1 MGKMNQVYAGAVIAA
16 GGMAQRMQGVN
27 KQILKI
33 DGIPVLVRSIRAL
46 AAIPEIREMVVVARP
61 ELFEQLESW
70 KQEYHLPDFCLTAG
84 GDTRQQSVLNGVG
97 CLSEQVEYVVIHDGA
112 RPFADR
118 QLIDRCLQSAV
129 EHQAATAAV
138 PVKDTI
144 KQAADDGSIAATPDR
159 SRLYLTQTPQIF
171 NAKLYRRAAEQA
183 QAEGLDFTDDCQ
195 LMEHLGH
202 RVWLAQGDY
211 RNIKITTPEDIVIA
225 QAIAESMEGE
235 APRMEQEKQRM
246 PLMRIGHGY
255 DVHRLVEGRKLIL
268 GGVEIPWQ
276 KGLLGHSDADVLV
289 HAVMDAILGAAALG
303 DIGKHFPD
311 TDPNYAGADSMLLL
325 REVVRLVEEQGYQIG
340 NLDCT
345 VIAQQPKLKD
355 LIPQM
360 QERIAA
366 VCKMQPN
373 QVNVKATTE
382 EKLGFTGTGEG
393 MSAHCV
399 CLLTR

>member
-1 MGKMNQVYAGAVIAA
+1 MNQVYPGAVIAA

-61 ELFEQLESW
+61 ELFEQLEGW
-70 KQEYHLPDFCLTAG
+70 KQEYHLPDFRLISG

-97 CLSEQVEYVVIHDGA
+97 CLSERVEYVVIHDGA

-118 QLIDRCLQSAV
+118 QLICRCLQSAV

-171 NAKLYRRAAEQA
+171 NAQLYRRAAEQA

-366 VCKMQPN
+366 VCKVQPN

>member
-1 MGKMNQVYAGAVIAA
+1 MNQVYAGAVIAA

-171 NAKLYRRAAEQA
+171 RAQLYRRAAEQA

-325 REVVRLVEEQGYQIG
+325 HEVVRLVEEQGYQIG

-345 VIAQQPKLKD
+345 VIAQQPKLKEY
-355 LIPQM
+355 IPLM

-366 VCKMQPN
+366 VCKVQAD

>member
-1 MGKMNQVYAGAVIAA
+1 MNQVYAGAVIAA

-171 NAKLYRRAAEQA
+171 NAQLYRRAAEQA

-311 TDPNYAGADSMLLL
+311 TDPNYAGADSMLMLH
-325 REVVRLVEEQGYQIG
+325 EVVRLVEEQGYQIG

-366 VCKMQPN
+366 VCKVQPN

>member
-1 MGKMNQVYAGAVIAA
+1 MGRMKQVYAGAVIAA

-33 DGIPVLVRSIRAL
+33 EGVPVLVRSIRAL
-46 AAIPEIREMVVVARP
+46 AAIPDIREMVVVARS
-61 ELFEQLESW
+61 ELFEQLEGW
-70 KQEYHLPDFCLTAG
+70 KQEYHLPDFRLTEG
-84 GDTRQQSVLNGVG
+84 GATRQQSVFNGVG
-97 CLSEQVEYVVIHDGA
+97 CLSEQVEYLVIHDGA

-171 NAKLYRRAAEQA
+171 QAQLYRRAAKQA
-183 QAEGLDFTDDCQ
+183 QEEGLDFTDDCQ

-225 QAIAESMEGE
+225 RAIAESMEGE
-235 APRMEQEKQRM
+235 AEMEQEKQRV
-246 PLMRIGHGY
+246 PVLRVGHGY

-268 GGVEIPWQ
+268 GGVEILWE

-289 HAVMDAILGAAALG
+289 HAVMDAILGAAAMG

-311 TDPNYAGADSMLLL
+311 TDPQYAGADSMFLLK
-325 REVVRLVEEQGYQIG
+325 EVIRLVEEQGYQIS

-355 LIPQM
+355 FIPQM
-360 QERIAA
+360 KERIAA
-366 VCKMQPN
+366 VCKVQPD

-399 CLLTR
+399 CLIAR

>member
-1 MGKMNQVYAGAVIAA
+1 MNQVYAGAVIAA

-171 NAKLYRRAAEQA
+171 HAQLYRRAAEQA

-225 QAIAESMEGE
+225 QAIAESIEGE

-366 VCKMQPN
+366 VCKVQPN

>member
-1 MGKMNQVYAGAVIAA
+1 MNQVYAGAVIAA

-33 DGIPVLVRSIRAL
+33 DGVPVLVRSIRAL
-46 AAIPEIREMVVVARP
+46 AAIPDIREMVVVARP
-61 ELFEQLESW
+61 ELFEQLEGW
-70 KQEYHLPDFCLTAG
+70 KQEYHLPNFRLTAG

-118 QLIDRCLQSAV
+118 QLICRCLQSAV

-171 NAKLYRRAAEQA
+171 HAQLYRRAAEQA

-366 VCKMQPN
+366 VCKVQPN

>member
-1 MGKMNQVYAGAVIAA
+1 MNQVYAGAVIAA

-61 ELFEQLESW
+61 ELFEQLEGW
-70 KQEYHLPDFCLTAG
+70 KQEYHLPNFRLTAG

-97 CLSEQVEYVVIHDGA
+97 CLSERVEYVVIHDGA

-138 PVKDTI
+138 LVKDTI

-171 NAKLYRRAAEQA
+171 HAQLYRRAAEQA

-366 VCKMQPN
+366 VCKVQPN

>member
-1 MGKMNQVYAGAVIAA
+1 MNQVYAGAVIAA

-33 DGIPVLVRSIRAL
+33 DGVPVLVRSIRAL

-61 ELFEQLESW
+61 ELFEQLEGW

-171 NAKLYRRAAEQA
+171 HAQLYRRAAEQA

-366 VCKMQPN
+366 VCKVQPN

>member
-1 MGKMNQVYAGAVIAA
+1 MNQVYAGAVIAA

-33 DGIPVLVRSIRAL
+33 DGVPVLVRSIRAL

-61 ELFEQLESW
+61 ELFEQLEGW

-171 NAKLYRRAAEQA
+171 RAQLYRRAAEQA

-366 VCKMQPN
+366 VCKVQPN

>member
-1 MGKMNQVYAGAVIAA
+1 MNQVYAGAVIAA

-61 ELFEQLESW
+61 ELFEQLEGW

-171 NAKLYRRAAEQA
+171 HAQLYRRAAEQA

-345 VIAQQPKLKD
+345 VIAQQPKLKEY
-355 LIPQM
+355 IPQM

-366 VCKMQPN
+366 VCKVQPN

>member
-1 MGKMNQVYAGAVIAA
+1 MNQVYAGAVIAA

-33 DGIPVLVRSIRAL
+33 DGVPVLVRSIRAL

-61 ELFEQLESW
+61 ELFEQLEGW

-144 KQAADDGSIAATPDR
+144 KQAADNGSIAATPDR

-171 NAKLYRRAAEQA
+171 RAQLYRRAAEQA

-246 PLMRIGHGY
+246 LLMRIGHGY

-360 QERIAA
+360 QERIAV
-366 VCKMQPN
+366 VCKVQPN

>member
-1 MGKMNQVYAGAVIAA
+1 MNQVYAGAVIAA

-33 DGIPVLVRSIRAL
+33 DGVPVLVRSIRAL

-61 ELFEQLESW
+61 ELFEQLEGW
-70 KQEYHLPDFCLTAG
+70 KQEYRLPDFCLTAG

-171 NAKLYRRAAEQA
+171 HAQLYRRAAEQA

-225 QAIAESMEGE
+225 QAIAESMEGG
-235 APRMEQEKQRM
+235 APRMEREKQRM

-311 TDPNYAGADSMLLL
+311 TDPHYAGADSMLLL

-345 VIAQQPKLKD
+345 VIAQQPKLKEY
-355 LIPQM
+355 IPLM

-366 VCKMQPN
+366 VCKVQAD

>member
-1 MGKMNQVYAGAVIAA
+1 MNQVYAGAVIAA

-46 AAIPEIREMVVVARP
+46 AAIPEIREMVVVARL
-61 ELFEQLESW
+61 ELFEQLEGW
-70 KQEYHLPDFCLTAG
+70 KQEYHLPDFRLTAG

-171 NAKLYRRAAEQA
+171 HAQLYRRAAEQA

-235 APRMEQEKQRM
+235 APRMEQEKQRV

-366 VCKMQPN
+366 VCKVQPN

>member
-1 MGKMNQVYAGAVIAA
+1 MNQVYAGAVIAA

>member
-1 MGKMNQVYAGAVIAA
+1 MGRMKQVYAGAVIAA

-33 DGIPVLVRSIRAL
+33 EGVPVLVRSIRAL
-46 AAIPEIREMVVVARP
+46 AAIPDIREMVVVARR
-61 ELFEQLESW
+61 ELFEQIEGW
-70 KQEYHLPDFCLTAG
+70 KQEYHLPDFRLTEG
-84 GDTRQQSVLNGVG
+84 GATRQQSVFNGVG
-97 CLSEQVEYVVIHDGA
+97 CLSEQVEYLVIHDGA

-118 QLIDRCLQSAV
+118 QLIDRCLQSAI

-144 KQAADDGSIAATPDR
+144 KQAADDGSIADTPDR

-171 NAKLYRRAAEQA
+171 KAKLYLQAAKQA
-183 QAEGLDFTDDCQ
+183 QEAGLDFTDDCQ
-195 LMEHLGH
+195 LMEHLGY

-225 QAIAESMEGE
+225 RAIAESMEGE
-235 APRMEQEKQRM
+235 AEMEQEKQRV
-246 PLMRIGHGY
+246 PVLRIGHGY

-268 GGVEIPWQ
+268 GGVEIPWE

-289 HAVMDAILGAAALG
+289 HAVMDAILGAAAMG

-311 TDPNYAGADSMLLL
+311 TDPQYAGADSMFLLK
-325 REVVRLVEEQGYQIG
+325 EVIRLVEEQGYQIS

-355 LIPQM
+355 FIPQM
-360 QERIAA
+360 KERIAA
-366 VCKMQPN
+366 VCKVQPD

-399 CLLTR
+399 CLIAR

>member
-1 MGKMNQVYAGAVIAA
+1 MNQVYAGAVIAA

-171 NAKLYRRAAEQA
+171 HAQLYRRAAEQA

-366 VCKMQPN
+366 VCKVQPN
-373 QVNVKATTE
+373 QVSVKATTE

>member
-1 MGKMNQVYAGAVIAA
+1 MNQVYAGAVIAA

-33 DGIPVLVRSIRAL
+33 DGVPVLVRSIRAL

-61 ELFEQLESW
+61 ELFEQLEGW

-138 PVKDTI
+138 LVKDTI

-171 NAKLYRRAAEQA
+171 HAQLYRRAAEQA

-366 VCKMQPN
+366 VCKVQPN

>member
-1 MGKMNQVYAGAVIAA
+1 MNQVYAGAVIAA

-84 GDTRQQSVLNGVG
+84 GDTRQQSVLNGVS

-138 PVKDTI
+138 LVKDTI

-171 NAKLYRRAAEQA
+171 RAQLYRRAAEQA

-225 QAIAESMEGE
+225 QAIAESIEGE

-325 REVVRLVEEQGYQIG
+325 HEVVRLVEEQGYQIG

-345 VIAQQPKLKD
+345 VIAQQPKLKEY
-355 LIPQM
+355 IPLM

-366 VCKMQPN
+366 VCKVQAD

>member
-1 MGKMNQVYAGAVIAA
+1 MNQVYAGAVIAA

-61 ELFEQLESW
+61 ELFEQLEGW

-138 PVKDTI
+138 LVKDTI

-171 NAKLYRRAAEQA
+171 HAQLYRRAAEQA

-366 VCKMQPN
+366 VCKVQPN

>member
-1 MGKMNQVYAGAVIAA
+1 MNQVYAGAVIAA

-46 AAIPEIREMVVVARP
+46 AAIPEIREMVVVARS

-171 NAKLYRRAAEQA
+171 HAQLYRRAAEQA

-366 VCKMQPN
+366 VCKVQPN

>member
-1 MGKMNQVYAGAVIAA
+1 MNQVYAGAVIAA

-171 NAKLYRRAAEQA
+171 HAQLYRRAAEQA

-325 REVVRLVEEQGYQIG
+325 REIVRLVEEQGYQIG

-366 VCKMQPN
+366 VCKVQPN

>member
-1 MGKMNQVYAGAVIAA
+1 M
-16 GGMAQRMQGVN
+16 
-27 KQILKI
+27 
-33 DGIPVLVRSIRAL
+33 
-46 AAIPEIREMVVVARP
+46 VARP
-61 ELFEQLESW
+61 ELFEQLEGW
-70 KQEYHLPDFCLTAG
+70 KQEYHLPDFRLTAG

-97 CLSEQVEYVVIHDGA
+97 CLSGQVEYVVIHDGA

-129 EHQAATAAV
+129 EHQVATAAV

-171 NAKLYRRAAEQA
+171 NAQLYRRAAEQA

-345 VIAQQPKLKD
+345 VIAQQPKLKEY
-355 LIPQM
+355 IPQM

-366 VCKMQPN
+366 VCKVQPN

>member
-1 MGKMNQVYAGAVIAA
+1 MNQVYAGAVIAA

-171 NAKLYRRAAEQA
+171 RAQLYRRAAEQA

-345 VIAQQPKLKD
+345 VIAQQPKLKEY
-355 LIPQM
+355 IPLM

-366 VCKMQPN
+366 VCKVQAD

>member
-1 MGKMNQVYAGAVIAA
+1 MNQVYAGAVIAA

-33 DGIPVLVRSIRAL
+33 DGVPVLVRSIRAL

-61 ELFEQLESW
+61 ELFEQLEGW
-70 KQEYHLPDFCLTAG
+70 KQEYRLPDFCLTAG

-171 NAKLYRRAAEQA
+171 HAQLYRRAAEQA

-225 QAIAESMEGE
+225 QAIAESIEGE

-366 VCKMQPN
+366 VCKVQPN

>member
-1 MGKMNQVYAGAVIAA
+1 MNQVYAGAVIAA

-46 AAIPEIREMVVVARP
+46 AAIPEIREMVVVARL
-61 ELFEQLESW
+61 ELFEQLEGW
-70 KQEYHLPDFCLTAG
+70 KQEYHLPDFRLTAG

-171 NAKLYRRAAEQA
+171 RAQLYRRAAEQA

-366 VCKMQPN
+366 VCKVQPN

>member
-1 MGKMNQVYAGAVIAA
+1 
-16 GGMAQRMQGVN
+16 
-27 KQILKI
+27 
-33 DGIPVLVRSIRAL
+33 
-46 AAIPEIREMVVVARP
+46 
-61 ELFEQLESW
+61 
-70 KQEYHLPDFCLTAG
+70 
-84 GDTRQQSVLNGVG
+84 
-97 CLSEQVEYVVIHDGA
+97 
-112 RPFADR
+112 
-118 QLIDRCLQSAV
+118 
-129 EHQAATAAV
+129 
-138 PVKDTI
+138 
-144 KQAADDGSIAATPDR
+144 
-159 SRLYLTQTPQIF
+159 
-171 NAKLYRRAAEQA
+171 
-183 QAEGLDFTDDCQ
+183 
-195 LMEHLGH
+195 
-202 RVWLAQGDY
+202 
-211 RNIKITTPEDIVIA
+211 
-225 QAIAESMEGE
+225 
-235 APRMEQEKQRM
+235 MEQEKQRM

-366 VCKMQPN
+366 VCKVQPN

>member
-1 MGKMNQVYAGAVIAA
+1 MNQVYAGAVIAA

-46 AAIPEIREMVVVARP
+46 AAIPEIREMVVVARL
-61 ELFEQLESW
+61 ELFEQLEGW
-70 KQEYHLPDFCLTAG
+70 KQEYHLPDFRLTAG

-171 NAKLYRRAAEQA
+171 HAQLYRRAAEQA

-225 QAIAESMEGE
+225 QAIAESIEGE

-366 VCKMQPN
+366 VCKVQPN

>member
-1 MGKMNQVYAGAVIAA
+1 MNQVYAGAVIAA

-33 DGIPVLVRSIRAL
+33 DGVPVLVRSIRAL

-61 ELFEQLESW
+61 ELFEQLEGW

-144 KQAADDGSIAATPDR
+144 KQAADNGSIAATPDR

-171 NAKLYRRAAEQA
+171 RAQLYRRAAEQA

-202 RVWLAQGDY
+202 RVY

-246 PLMRIGHGY
+246 LLMRIGHGY

-360 QERIAA
+360 QERIAV
-366 VCKMQPN
+366 VCKVQPN

>member
-1 MGKMNQVYAGAVIAA
+1 MNQVYAGAVIAA

-171 NAKLYRRAAEQA
+171 RAQLYRRAAEQA

-225 QAIAESMEGE
+225 QAIAESIEGE

-366 VCKMQPN
+366 VCKVQPN

>member
-1 MGKMNQVYAGAVIAA
+1 MNQVYAGAVIAA

-33 DGIPVLVRSIRAL
+33 DGVPVLVRSIRAL
-46 AAIPEIREMVVVARP
+46 AAIPEIWEMVVVARP
-61 ELFEQLESW
+61 ELFEQLEGW
-70 KQEYHLPDFCLTAG
+70 KQEYHLPDFRLTAG

-171 NAKLYRRAAEQA
+171 HAQLYRRAAEQA

-235 APRMEQEKQRM
+235 APRMEQEKQRI

-366 VCKMQPN
+366 VCKVQPN

>member
-1 MGKMNQVYAGAVIAA
+1 MNQVYAGAVIAA

-33 DGIPVLVRSIRAL
+33 DGVPVLVRSIRAL

-61 ELFEQLESW
+61 ELFEQLEGW

-171 NAKLYRRAAEQA
+171 HAQLYRRAAEQA

-325 REVVRLVEEQGYQIG
+325 REVVRLVEEQCYQIG

-345 VIAQQPKLKD
+345 VIAQQPKLKEY
-355 LIPQM
+355 IPLM

-366 VCKMQPN
+366 VCKVQPN

>member
-1 MGKMNQVYAGAVIAA
+1 MNQVYAGAVIAA

-46 AAIPEIREMVVVARP
+46 AAIPEIREMVVVARL
-61 ELFEQLESW
+61 ELFEQLEGW
-70 KQEYHLPDFCLTAG
+70 KQEYHLPDFRLTAG

-171 NAKLYRRAAEQA
+171 RAQLYRRAAEQA

-325 REVVRLVEEQGYQIG
+325 HEVVRLVEEQGYQIG

-345 VIAQQPKLKD
+345 VIAQQPKLKEY
-355 LIPQM
+355 IPLM

-366 VCKMQPN
+366 VCKVQAD

>member
-1 MGKMNQVYAGAVIAA
+1 MNQVYAGAVIAA

-33 DGIPVLVRSIRAL
+33 DGVPVLVRSIRAL
-46 AAIPEIREMVVVARP
+46 AAIPEIWEMVVVARP
-61 ELFEQLESW
+61 ELFEQLEGW
-70 KQEYHLPDFCLTAG
+70 KQEYHLPDFRLTAG

-129 EHQAATAAV
+129 EYQAATAAV

-171 NAKLYRRAAEQA
+171 HAQLYRRAAEQA

-235 APRMEQEKQRM
+235 APRMEQEKQRI

-366 VCKMQPN
+366 VCKVQPN

>member
-1 MGKMNQVYAGAVIAA
+1 MNQVYAGAVIAA

-84 GDTRQQSVLNGVG
+84 GDTRQQSVLNGVS

-138 PVKDTI
+138 LVKDTI

-159 SRLYLTQTPQIF
+159 SRLYLTQTPEIF
-171 NAKLYRRAAEQA
+171 RAQLYRRAAEQA

-225 QAIAESMEGE
+225 QAIAESIEGE

-325 REVVRLVEEQGYQIG
+325 HEVVRLVEEQGYQIG

-345 VIAQQPKLKD
+345 VIAQQPKLKEY
-355 LIPQM
+355 IPLM

-366 VCKMQPN
+366 VCKVQAD

>member
-1 MGKMNQVYAGAVIAA
+1 MNQVYAGAVIAA

-46 AAIPEIREMVVVARP
+46 AAIPEIREMVVVARL
-61 ELFEQLESW
+61 ELFEQLEGW
-70 KQEYHLPDFCLTAG
+70 KQEYHLPDFRLTAG

-171 NAKLYRRAAEQA
+171 HAQLYRRAAEQA

-366 VCKMQPN
+366 VCKVQPN

>member
-1 MGKMNQVYAGAVIAA
+1 MNQVYVGAVIAA

-33 DGIPVLVRSIRAL
+33 NGIPVLVRSIRAL
-46 AAIPEIREMVVVARP
+46 AAIPEIREMVVVARL
-61 ELFEQLESW
+61 ELFEQLEGW

-138 PVKDTI
+138 LVKDTI

-171 NAKLYRRAAEQA
+171 HAQLYRRAAEQA

-366 VCKMQPN
+366 VCKVQPN

>member
-1 MGKMNQVYAGAVIAA
+1 MNQVYAGAVIAA

-61 ELFEQLESW
+61 ELFEQLEGW
-70 KQEYHLPDFCLTAG
+70 KQEYLLPDFRLTAG

-138 PVKDTI
+138 LVKDTI

-171 NAKLYRRAAEQA
+171 RAQLYRRAAEQA

-225 QAIAESMEGE
+225 QAIAESIEGE

-360 QERIAA
+360 QERIAT
-366 VCKMQPN
+366 VCKVQAD

>member
-1 MGKMNQVYAGAVIAA
+1 MNQVYAGAVIAA

-33 DGIPVLVRSIRAL
+33 DGVPVLVRSIRAL

-61 ELFEQLESW
+61 ELFEQLEGW

-171 NAKLYRRAAEQA
+171 HAQLYRRAAEQA

>member
-1 MGKMNQVYAGAVIAA
+1 MNQVYAGAVIAA

-171 NAKLYRRAAEQA
+171 RAQLYRRAAEQA

-366 VCKMQPN
+366 VCKVQPN